1 MSGNL
6 TAPLFSANGTLSAT
20 GSTDGF
26 AMSGPFN
33 FILSGTWDGSVA
45 LEASADGGATW
56 VNCILPDGTASA
68 FIINGFYAAPNVW
81 QRGVLFRLTFT
92 RTSGT
97 LKWRFGR

>member
-6 TAPLFSANGTLSAT
+6 TAPIFSATGSLAAT

-33 FILSGTWDGSVA
+33 FTLSGTWVGTVA
-45 LEASADGGATW
+45 TEASVDGGVTW
-56 VNCILPDGTASA
+56 VNCIMPDGTASA
-68 FIINGFYAAPNVW
+68 FAINGFYAAPNVW

-97 LKWRFGR
+97 VVWSISR